1 MKILIID
8 DHAMVRQGIA
18 ALLERADP
26 ANAVLQAPDSVEGL
40 ELAARH
46 DDLDIVFLDLSLP
59 GVDGMEVLA
68 ALGRTRPALP
78 VIVLSAAEDPE
89 TVRRAFAAGALGYV
103 PKAATSATLL
113 SALELVLNGEVFVPG
128 LVLNGQ
134 PAARAPWAPSA
145 RGAQIGALTPRQAEV
160 LQCLG
165 EGLSNRAIGGQLGL
179 SEKTVKAHVT
189 AIFRA
194 LSAAGRPEAIY
205 VAREAGLIGPP
216 PV

>member
-8 DHAMVRQGIA
+8 DHALVRQGIA
-18 ALLERADP
+18 ALLERASEGTS
-26 ANAVLQAPDSVEGL
+26 VLQAQGSAEGMA
-40 ELAARH
+40 LAEVH
-46 DDLDIVFLDLSLP
+46 DDLDVVFLDLTMP
-59 GVDGMEVLA
+59 GMDGMETLA
-68 ALGRTRPALP
+68 ALGRARPALP

-89 TVRRAFAAGALGYV
+89 LVRKAFAAGALGYV

-128 LVLNGQ
+128 LVLH
-134 PAARAPWAPSA
+134 ADSVARAPWGPSA
-145 RGAQIGALTPRQAEV
+145 RRTEIGALTARQTEV

-165 EGLSNRAIGGQLGL
+165 EGLSNRAIGRQLGL
-179 SEKTVKAHVT
+179 SEKTVKAHVS

-205 VAREAGLIGPP
+205 VAREAGLI
-216 PV
+216 

>member
-26 ANAVLQAPDSVEGL
+26 ANSVVQAQDSAEGL

-46 DDLDIVFLDLSLP
+46 DDLDVVFLDLNLP
-59 GVDGMEVLA
+59 GMDGMEALA
-68 ALGRTRPALP
+68 ALGQARPALP

-89 TVRRAFAAGALGYV
+89 MVRRAFAAGALGYV

-128 LVLNGQ
+128 LVLHDQ
-134 PAARAPWAPSA
+134 PAARAPWAASA
-145 RGAQIGALTPRQAEV
+145 RGAPIGALTPRQAEV

-165 EGLSNRAIGGQLGL
+165 DGLSNRGIGCQLGL
-179 SEKTVKAHVT
+179 SEKTVKAHVS

-216 PV
+216 LG